1 MIALFVIIYC
11 IVAILVMRKFAKTEQ
26 INTNEIADC
35 VGTFILGVFFPFIIL
50 GWLIKHF
57 IKLMT
62 RW

>member
-35 VGTFILGVFFPFIIL
+35 VGTF
-50 GWLIKHF
+50 LIGIFWPYVVVGLMIQHF
-57 IKLMT
+57 IKFIVE
-62 RW
+62 